1 MKLGT
6 RSRQP
11 SMEDRL
17 IWQCAAILLSYPGE
31 QGPVDE
37 LLAHIRGKPANQM
50 GRMAA
55 ALKATDLLR
64 AQADYVGTFDQQRR
78 CTMYLTYWTAGD
90 TRNRGAAMLAFATA
104 YRDAGV
110 QPPTDEAPDFLPV
123 VLEFAAIVD
132 PATGQRLLA
141 EHRVAIGVLHQALTE
156 TESPYADV
164 VAAVLQTL
172 PNATDHDTRQVDL
185 LARAGPPTES
195 VGLQPFTLTVP
206 PRRAQGG

>member
-6 RSRQP
+6 RARRP

-17 IWQCAAILLSYPGE
+17 IWQCAALLLSYPDE
-31 QGPVDE
+31 RGPVDE
-37 LLAHIRGKPANQM
+37 LLAHIRGKPAEQI
-50 GRMAA
+50 GRAAA

-64 AQADYVGTFDQQRR
+64 AQADYVSTFDQRRR

-141 EHRVAIGVLHQALTE
+141 EHRVAIDVLHQALTE

-172 PNATDHDTRQVDL
+172 PSATDNDMRQVDS
-185 LARAGPPTES
+185 LARTGPPTES

-206 PRRAQGG
+206 PRRTQGG